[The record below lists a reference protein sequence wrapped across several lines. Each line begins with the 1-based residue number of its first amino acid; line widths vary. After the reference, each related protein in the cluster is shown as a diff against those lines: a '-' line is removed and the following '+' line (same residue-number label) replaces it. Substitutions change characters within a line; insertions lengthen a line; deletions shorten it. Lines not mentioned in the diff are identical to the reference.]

1 MTGPGNQGRPLGVT
15 ILAILAAIGG
25 VFGILGGIGI
35 VFGGALIAT
44 VAGGLGAIVSLLG
57 LLLLVLSV
65 AELVLAYG
73 FWMLRTWAWQLGFA
87 LEVASVALAILQL
100 LFGGAGLGSVVITLI
115 VAGIILYYLNTPEV
129 RKAFGAPETGFPFVG
144 EIGRK

>member
-1 MTGPGNQGRPLGVT
+1 MTGPGNQARPLGVT

-35 VFGGALIAT
+35 VFVGGLVATAAGGFGAL
-44 VAGGLGAIVSLLG
+44 VSLLG
-57 LLLLVLSV
+57 LLLLALSV

-100 LFGGAGLGSVVITLI
+100 LFGAAGFGSVVITVV
-115 VAGIILYYLNTPEV
+115 VAGIILYYLNTPDV